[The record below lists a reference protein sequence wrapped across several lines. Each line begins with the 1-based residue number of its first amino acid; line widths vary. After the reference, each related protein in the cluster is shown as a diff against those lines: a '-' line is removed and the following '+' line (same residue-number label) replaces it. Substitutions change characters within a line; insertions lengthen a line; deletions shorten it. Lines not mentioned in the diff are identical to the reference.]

1 MAYAYA
7 AVMTGSPRR
16 TLLPL
21 FASVLAACIAV
32 GIAPAAQAAVVPVDP
47 GPQAAGKPIWGTT
60 QNLPPMQ
67 VTGNYFAGPQNAEAI
82 EDYYDSGQA
91 KRDQQAVVKAA
102 QKWIYDWVAEKCGD
116 KPASCDATVVFDID
130 ETLLSNYDYYKSTGF
145 TFTQDGWNAFTESC
159 GNTAIGP
166 TRDLY
171 RKLVRDGFAVV
182 LLTGRSDSER
192 STTAD
197 CLRKRG
203 IQGWHELIL
212 RTQAEASLS
221 ADVYKSQHRADLQAE
236 GHRIVASI
244 GDQVS
249 DMSRGRLK
257 AGFLLPNPMYFIP

>member
-1 MAYAYA
+1 
-7 AVMTGSPRR
+7 MTGTPRR
-16 TLLPL
+16 ALLALLSP
-21 FASVLAACIAV
+21 ALAIGIAL
-32 GIAPAAQAAVVPVDP
+32 GMAPAAQAAVVPVDP
-47 GPQAAGKPIWGTT
+47 GPTAAGRPIWGTT

-91 KRDQQAVVKAA
+91 KRDQQAIAKAA
-102 QKWIYDWVAEKCGD
+102 QKWIYSWVDSTCNGRPE
-116 KPASCDATVVFDID
+116 SCDATVVFDID

-145 TFTQDGWNAFTESC
+145 TFTQAGWNAFTESC
-159 GNTAIGP
+159 GTTAIGP

-192 STTAD
+192 SATAE

-203 IQGWHELIL
+203 IKDWHELIL

-221 ADVYKSQHRADLQAE
+221 ADVYKSRNRADLQTE

-249 DMSRGRLK
+249 DMSKGHLK
-257 AGFLLPNPMYFIP
+257 AGFLLPNLMYFIP